1 MSDINAFK
9 NYGIKTPRFT
19 LNNINTYGR
28 LVDIIDG
35 DSLSIILPIYNDY
48 FKFNVRLNGIDTSE
62 LHSHKEELKHFAE
75 NAKNELVK
83 LIIKTDNLTKMDSL
97 IKTDNLTKHE
107 VQEILDNKLIV
118 VWVECLEFD
127 KYGRLLANVY
137 CFNEDTNEYDI
148 SLSEY
153 LLNNKFAYMYNGGK
167 KLSESE
173 QLLLKK

>member
-19 LNNINTYGR
+19 LNNLKTYGR

-62 LHSHKEELKHFAE
+62 LHSHKEELRHFAE

-83 LIIKTDNLTKMDSL
+83 LI

-137 CFNEDTNEYDI
+137 CFNEHTNDYDI
-148 SLSEY
+148 SLSQY
-153 LLNNKFAYMYNGGK
+153 LLDNKFAYMYNGGT

-173 QLLLKK
+173 QLLLKNN

>member
-62 LHSHKEELKHFAE
+62 LHSHKEELRHFAE

-83 LIIKTDNLTKMDSL
+83 LI

>member
-1 MSDINAFK
+1 MNDINAFK

-62 LHSHKEELKHFAE
+62 LHSHKEELRHFAE

-83 LIIKTDNLTKMDSL
+83 LI

>member
-83 LIIKTDNLTKMDSL
+83 LIIKTDNLTK
-97 IKTDNLTKHE
+97 HE

>member
-19 LNNINTYGR
+19 LNNLKTYGR

-83 LIIKTDNLTKMDSL
+83 LIIKTDNLTK
-97 IKTDNLTKHE
+97 HE

-137 CFNEDTNEYDI
+137 CFNEHTNDYDI
-148 SLSEY
+148 SLSQY
-153 LLNNKFAYMYNGGK
+153 LLDNKFAYMYNGGT

-173 QLLLKK
+173 QLLLKNN

>member
-1 MSDINAFK
+1 MIDINAFK

-19 LNNINTYGR
+19 LNNLKTYGR

-62 LHSHKEELKHFAE
+62 LHSHTEELRHFAE

-83 LIIKTDNLTKMDSL
+83 LIIKNSGL
-97 IKTDNLTKHE
+97 IKTDSLTKHE
-107 VQEILDNKLIV
+107 VQEILDDKLIV
-118 VWVECLEFD
+118 MWVECLEFD

-137 CFNEDTNEYDI
+137 CFNEETNEYDI
-148 SLSEY
+148 SLSKY
-153 LLNNKFAYMYNGGK
+153 LLDNKFAYTYNGGT
-167 KLSESE
+167 KLSESD
-173 QLLLKK
+173 QLLLI

>member
-62 LHSHKEELKHFAE
+62 LHSHKEELRHFAE

-83 LIIKTDNLTKMDSL
+83 LI

-137 CFNEDTNEYDI
+137 CFNEHTNDYDI
-148 SLSEY
+148 SLSQY
-153 LLNNKFAYMYNGGK
+153 LLDNKFAYMYNGGT

-173 QLLLKK
+173 QLLLKNN

>member
-1 MSDINAFK
+1 MNDINAFK

-35 DSLSIILPIYNDY
+35 DSLTIILPIYNDY

-83 LIIKTDNLTKMDSL
+83 LIIKTDN
-97 IKTDNLTKHE
+97 ITKHE
-107 VQEILDNKLIV
+107 VQKILDNKLIV

-137 CFNEDTNEYDI
+137 CFNEHTNDYDI
-148 SLSEY
+148 SLSQY
-153 LLNNKFAYMYNGGK
+153 LLDNKFAYMYNGGT

-173 QLLLKK
+173 QLLLKNN

>member
-62 LHSHKEELKHFAE
+62 LHSHKEELRHFAE

-83 LIIKTDNLTKMDSL
+83 LIIKTDN
-97 IKTDNLTKHE
+97 ITKHE
-107 VQEILDNKLIV
+107 VQDVLDNKLIV

>member
-1 MSDINAFK
+1 MNDINAFK

-19 LNNINTYGR
+19 LNNLKTYGR

-35 DSLSIILPIYNDY
+35 DSLTIILPIYNDY

-62 LHSHKEELKHFAE
+62 LHSHIEELRHFAE

-83 LIIKTDNLTKMDSL
+83 LIIKMD
-97 IKTDNLTKHE
+97 DLTKHK
-107 VQEILDNKLIV
+107 VQEVLDEQLTII
-118 VWVECLEFD
+118 WIECLEFD

-137 CFNEDTNEYDI
+137 CFNDNTKEYDI

-153 LLNNKFAYMYNGGK
+153 LLNNKFAYKYDGGT

-173 QLLLKK
+173 QINLINLDD

>member
-1 MSDINAFK
+1 MNDINAFK

-19 LNNINTYGR
+19 LNNIKTYGR

-35 DSLSIILPIYNDY
+35 DSLTIILPIYNDY

-83 LIIKTDNLTKMDSL
+83 LIIKTDNLTK
-97 IKTDNLTKHE
+97 HE
-107 VQEILDNKLIV
+107 VQKILDNKLIV

-137 CFNEDTNEYDI
+137 CFNEHTNDYDI
-148 SLSEY
+148 SLSQY
-153 LLNNKFAYMYNGGK
+153 LLDNKFAYMYNGGT

-173 QLLLKK
+173 QLLLKNN

>member
-1 MSDINAFK
+1 MIDINAFK
-9 NYGIKTPRFT
+9 NYGLKTPRFT
-19 LNNINTYGR
+19 LNNLKTYGR

-35 DSLSIILPIYNDY
+35 DSLSIILPIYDNY

-62 LHSHKEELKHFAE
+62 LHSDNSDLRHFAE

-83 LIIKTDNLTKMDSL
+83 LITLSDNLTKNEIREVLD
-97 IKTDNLTKHE
+97 KKLT
-107 VQEILDNKLIV
+107 I

-137 CFNEDTNEYDI
+137 CLNQKTNNYDI
-148 SLSEY
+148 CLSQY
-153 LLNNKFAYMYNGGK
+153 LLDNKWAYEYNGGK

-173 QLLLKK
+173 QLELI

>member
-1 MSDINAFK
+1 MNDINAFK

-35 DSLSIILPIYNDY
+35 DSLTIILPIYNDY

-83 LIIKTDNLTKMDSL
+83 LIIKTDNLTK
-97 IKTDNLTKHE
+97 HE
-107 VQEILDNKLIV
+107 VQKILDNKLIV

-137 CFNEDTNEYDI
+137 CFNEHTNDYDI
-148 SLSEY
+148 SLSQY
-153 LLNNKFAYMYNGGK
+153 LLDNKFAYMYNGGT

-173 QLLLKK
+173 QLLLKNN

>member
-1 MSDINAFK
+1 MNDINAFK

-62 LHSHKEELKHFAE
+62 LHSHKEELRHFAE

-83 LIIKTDNLTKMDSL
+83 LIIKTDN
-97 IKTDNLTKHE
+97 ITKHE
-107 VQEILDNKLIV
+107 VQDVLDNKLIV

-137 CFNEDTNEYDI
+137 CFNDKTNEYDI

-153 LLNNKFAYMYNGGK
+153 LLNNKFAYKYNGGK

-173 QLLLKK
+173 QLLVKNN

>member
-62 LHSHKEELKHFAE
+62 LHSHKEELRHFAE

-83 LIIKTDNLTKMDSL
+83 LIV
-97 IKTDNLTKHE
+97 KTDNLTKHE

-137 CFNEDTNEYDI
+137 CFNEHTNEYDI